1 MSKIYISI
9 YASKA
14 TNISNLYH
22 KLTQYSERVNNE
34 PYKNSLDFHL
44 TKRDI
49 FNSNLD
55 SQYMVYRRVY
65 YFKYPELSEH
75 QLYIAI
81 CTFSSLIL
89 KEAYHDV
96 EIINFKIQND
106 KNGLFRLTAYMPI
119 IND

>member
-22 KLTQYSERVNNE
+22 KLTKYSERVNNE

-49 FNSNLD
+49 FYSNLD
-55 SQYMVYRRVY
+55 SQYMIYGRVY
-65 YFKYPELSEH
+65 NFKYSALSEH
-75 QLYIAI
+75 QLYIGYVR
-81 CTFSSLIL
+81 FL
-89 KEAYHDV
+89 H
-96 EIINFKIQND
+96 
-106 KNGLFRLTAYMPI
+106 
-119 IND
+119 

>member
-9 YASKA
+9 YAPEA
-14 TNISNLYH
+14 THISNLYH

-65 YFKYPELSEH
+65 NFKYSVLSEH

-89 KEAYHDV
+89 KEAYHDI
-96 EIINFKIQND
+96 ELINFKIQND